1 MKIIKL
7 QSKGKRRGGG
17 GGSTAGGSSMSQSM
31 SGAPGTL

>member
-7 QSKGKRRGGG
+7 QSKGKRRG

-31 SGAPGTL
+31 SGVPGTL

>member
-7 QSKGKRRGGG
+7 QSKGKRRGG